1 MINLDIAHRRL
12 HNQHIT
18 RRMLETP
25 QALVEW
31 LGAVQAQDFAAAKW
45 ALGLRLLG
53 ISPSRQRRCASTA
66 TRSGVTSGEGVT
78 DDDMEQAFTDGAI
91 LRTHVMRP
99 TWHFVS
105 PADIRWLLALTA
117 PHVRAASAYY
127 NRKLELDDA
136 VFRRTNAVLAN
147 ALQGGK
153 QLTRDELASALQQA
167 GIATD
172 GEQRVT
178 HIVMRAELDG
188 VICSGAR
195 RGKQFTYALLAERAP
210 QARTLDRD
218 EALAE
223 LTMRYFTSHGPAT
236 IQDFVWWSGLTV
248 ADARAGLAMVTSRLL
263 HETIGGQTYWFPP
276 STPPAQDL
284 APMAYL
290 LPNYDEYTVGYTDRS
305 AIFDALHTN
314 KLDPRSGLLT
324 NTMVLDGQVVGT
336 WKRTFKKNTVVI
348 EANPFVPLSNTET
361 CAFAAP
367 ANRYGEFLHMPV
379 DSPWQ
384 AD

>member
-1 MINLDIAHRRL
+1 MINLDIAHQRL

-18 RRMLETP
+18 RRTLEKP

-45 ALGLRLLG
+45 ALGLRLQG
-53 ISPSRQRRCASTA
+53 M
-66 TRSGVTSGEGVT
+66 T
-78 DDDMEQAFTDGAI
+78 DDDIEQAFTDGAI

-105 PADIRWLLALTA
+105 PADIRWLLAFTA
-117 PHVRAASAYY
+117 PRV
-127 NRKLELDDA
+127 
-136 VFRRTNAVLAN
+136 
-147 ALQGGK
+147 
-153 QLTRDELASALQQA
+153 QQA
-167 GIATD
+167 GIVTE

-178 HIVMRAELDG
+178 HIMMRAELDSI
-188 VICSGAR
+188 ICSGAR

-248 ADARAGLAMVTSRLL
+248 AEARAGLAMVTSHLL
-263 HETIGGQTYWFPP
+263 HETIGGQIYWFSPP
-276 STPPAQDL
+276 TPPAQDL
-284 APMAYL
+284 SQAAHL
-290 LPNYDEYTVGYTDRS
+290 LPNFDEYTVGYTDRS
-305 AIFDALHTN
+305 AVFDALHTN
-314 KLDPRSGLLT
+314 KLDPRGGLLT
-324 NTMVLDGQVVGT
+324 NTMVLDGQVIGT
-336 WKRTFKKNTVVI
+336 WKRAFKKNTVVI

-361 CAFAAP
+361 RAFVASAK
-367 ANRYGEFLHMPV
+367 RYGEFLHMPV
-379 DSPWQ
+379 YSPWQ
-384 AD
+384 AE

>member
-18 RRMLETP
+18 RRTLETP

-45 ALGLRLLG
+45 ALGLRL
-53 ISPSRQRRCASTA
+53 Q
-66 TRSGVTSGEGVT
+66 GVT

-178 HIVMRAELDG
+178 HIMMRAELDG

-195 RGKQFTYALLAERAP
+195 RGKQFTSALLAERAP
-210 QARTLDRD
+210 QARTFNPD

-223 LTMRYFTSHGPAT
+223 
-236 IQDFVWWSGLTV
+236 I
-248 ADARAGLAMVTSRLL
+248 
-263 HETIGGQTYWFPP
+263 
-276 STPPAQDL
+276 
-284 APMAYL
+284 
-290 LPNYDEYTVGYTDRS
+290 
-305 AIFDALHTN
+305 
-314 KLDPRSGLLT
+314 
-324 NTMVLDGQVVGT
+324 
-336 WKRTFKKNTVVI
+336 
-348 EANPFVPLSNTET
+348 
-361 CAFAAP
+361 
-367 ANRYGEFLHMPV
+367 
-379 DSPWQ
+379 
-384 AD
+384 

>member
-1 MINLDIAHRRL
+1 MNLINLDIAHQRL

-18 RRMLETP
+18 RRTFETP

-45 ALGLRLLG
+45 ALGLRL
-53 ISPSRQRRCASTA
+53 Q
-66 TRSGVTSGEGVT
+66 GVT
-78 DDDMEQAFTDGAI
+78 DDDIEQAFTDGAI

-105 PADIRWLLALTA
+105 PTDIRWLLALTA
-117 PHVRAASAYY
+117 PRVHQALAYY

-136 VFRRTNAVLAN
+136 VFRCTNAVLAK
-147 ALQGGK
+147 ALQAGK

-167 GIATD
+167 GIAID

-178 HIVMRAELDG
+178 HIIMRAELDG

-210 QARTLDRD
+210 QARTLARD

-223 LTMRYFTSHGPAT
+223 LTLRYFRSHGPAA

-248 ADARAGLAMVTSRLL
+248 NDARSGLAMVTSHLL
-263 HETIGGQTYWFPP
+263 HETIDGQAYWFSP
-276 STPPAQDL
+276 STPPLQDL
-284 APMAYL
+284 SQAAYL
-290 LPNYDEYTVGYTDRS
+290 LPNYDEYTVAYTDRS
-305 AIFDALHTN
+305 AIFDAFHMN

-324 NTMVLDGQVVGT
+324 NAMVLDGQVVGS

-348 EANPFVPLSNTET
+348 EANPFVHLSNAQTRL
-361 CAFAAP
+361 FAAS
-367 ANRYGEFLHMPV
+367 ANRYGEFLHMSV
-379 DSPWQ
+379 DSPW
-384 AD
+384 

>member
-18 RRMLETP
+18 RRTLETP
-25 QALVEW
+25 QALVTW

-45 ALGLRLLG
+45 ALGLRL
-53 ISPSRQRRCASTA
+53 QD
-66 TRSGVTSGEGVT
+66 VT
-78 DDDMEQAFTDGAI
+78 DDDIEQAFTDGAI

-117 PHVRAASAYY
+117 PRVHAASAYY

-136 VFRRTNAVLAN
+136 VFRCTHAVLAN

-167 GIATD
+167 GIATA

-178 HIVMRAELDG
+178 HIMMRAELDG
-188 VICSGAR
+188 IICSGAR
-195 RGKQFTYALLAERAP
+195 RGKQFTYALLDERAP
-210 QARTLDRD
+210 PARPLARD

-223 LTMRYFTSHGPAT
+223 LTMRYFISHGPAT
-236 IQDFVWWSGLTV
+236 IQDCVWWSGLTA
-248 ADARAGLAMVTSRLL
+248 ADAKAGLAMVTSHLQQ
-263 HETIGGQTYWFPP
+263 ETIHGQTYWFSP
-276 STPPAQDL
+276 STPQAQDL
-284 APMAYL
+284 SQTAYL

-305 AIFDALHTN
+305 AIFDALHTH
-314 KLDPRSGLLT
+314 KLDPRGGLLT
-324 NTMVLDGQVVGT
+324 NTMVLDSQVVGT
-336 WKRTFKKNTVVI
+336 WKRALKKNAVVI
-348 EANPFVPLSNTET
+348 EANPFTPLGNMEIR
-361 CAFAAP
+361 AFAAS
-367 ANRYGEFLHMPV
+367 ANRYGTFLRMPAH
-379 DSPWQ
+379 SPWQ
-384 AD
+384 A

>member
-1 MINLDIAHRRL
+1 MTNLDIAPRRL
-12 HNQHIT
+12 PNQLIT
-18 RRMLETP
+18 QRTFEKP
-25 QALVEW
+25 GDGVQW
-31 LGAVQAQDFAAAKW
+31 LGAVQARDYAAAKW
-45 ALGLRLLG
+45 ALGLRL
-53 ISPSRQRRCASTA
+53 Q
-66 TRSGVTSGEGVT
+66 GVT
-78 DDDMEQAFTDGAI
+78 DDDIEQAFTDGAI

-117 PHVRAASAYY
+117 PHVRAASAYH

-136 VFRRTNAVLAN
+136 VFRGTNAVLAN

-178 HIVMRAELDG
+178 YIMMRAELDG

-195 RGKQFTYALLAERAP
+195 RGKQFTSALLAERAP
-210 QARTLDRD
+210 QARTLDPD

-223 LTMRYFTSHGPAT
+223 ITMRYFTRHGPAT
-236 IQDFVWWSGLTV
+236 IQDFVWWLGLTV
-248 ADARAGLAMVTSRLL
+248 VDARRGLAMGTSHLL

-305 AIFDALHTN
+305 TIFDALHTN
-314 KLDPRSGLLT
+314 KLDPPGGLLT
-324 NTMVLDGQVVGT
+324 NTMVLDRPVLRT
-336 WKRTFKKNTVVI
+336 LKRTFKKTTLI
-348 EANPFVPLSNTET
+348 I
-361 CAFAAP
+361 
-367 ANRYGEFLHMPV
+367 
-379 DSPWQ
+379 D
-384 AD
+384 